1 MYKNIP
7 ENQQESFNEKVKSV
21 QYDLRQKHGPYS
33 YPKTKEE
40 YWEIVNEYWPELL
53 QLILTYAPATLD
65 ELIGD
70 KKAVV
75 ATRLKEEQSP
85 DLCQMFDQA
94 WANAP
99 DSGYIHS
106 LPAWHILCDLCSESY
121 LLYEEE
127 VAHQAI

>member
-7 ENQQESFNEKVKSV
+7 ENQQEKFAQKVQTV
-21 QYDLRQKHGPYS
+21 QQDLCQKHGPYS

-40 YWEIVNEYWPELL
+40 YWSIVNEYWPELL

-75 ATRLKEEQSP
+75 ATRLKEEQSL

-99 DSGYIHS
+99 DSGHIHS

-121 LLYEEE
+121 LLYEE
-127 VAHQAI
+127 VANQAL

>member
-7 ENQQESFNEKVKSV
+7 ENLQEAFNNKVKSV
-21 QYDLRQKHGPYS
+21 QNDLCQKHGAYS
-33 YPKTKEE
+33 EPKTKEE
-40 YWEIVNEYWPELL
+40 YWQIVNEYWPELL

-65 ELIGD
+65 ELIGN

-75 ATRLKEEQSP
+75 ATRLKEEQSLG
-85 DLCQMFDQA
+85 LCDMFNQA

-99 DSGYIHS
+99 DSGCIHS

-121 LLYEEE
+121 LLYEEVE
-127 VAHQAI
+127 RQAI